1 VSNPRGLPTCLS
13 PRCMSVRGELLSTL
27 FRVLAAALIFGGIVL
42 RLLFASHPHP
52 INSDEADVVDRALR
66 LFSEGPNPRWFH
78 YPSLFLYAVALTEG
92 VLFSLR
98 WMLGFSPT
106 PEAFVDW
113 YFTEPLGV
121 YMTARVWSLGA
132 GIATLGLVY
141 LLGKRLA
148 SPQVGLWATAF
159 LAVSPMHI
167 YYSAIAKPDAA
178 MVLAMYAAGVL
189 ANGYLREPRSA
200 APWGAAIMGGLAAT
214 LKYPGGA
221 AWLAAPAA
229 LFFTSSS
236 KRRVLLIR
244 LGQVAL
250 LGLLAAAVFVAGSPF
265 FIVEPALV
273 RRDLGGHAQTALRGL
288 PGMEG
293 ITTWGLYLG
302 SALPYALSYP
312 LLGLA
317 AWGAVV
323 LLRLDWRATVVAL
336 VPAAAYAVPTFA
348 ASLAQFGFVLP
359 LVPALCLCAGAGLDT
374 LSSALSHDPWKR
386 LVVRGSLALLCIVSP
401 AFASVCEM
409 VKAQRPTAQERTAQW
424 IREHLPVGS
433 RILGTATGMSLPL
446 TGERLNELLAE
457 ATQDRPTGGARMR
470 FLLRTTP
477 PGKGYAFYDMQA
489 YEAGSKTG
497 DPRLLEYDP
506 EWITQRGFQYVV
518 DSEAKMLRFFGA
530 PEKYPVPFRF
540 QRWLAEHG
548 ELLYTTHPGS
558 RGVSDWMDNPDR
570 VRALEPR
577 CGFLGGELRIYRIKA
592 SIAP

>member
-1 VSNPRGLPTCLS
+1 
-13 PRCMSVRGELLSTL
+13 MSTPLRALAVAFL
-27 FRVLAAALIFGGIVL
+27 FLGIVL
-42 RLLFASHPHP
+42 RLVFASNPLP
-52 INSDEADVVDRALR
+52 INVDEANVVDRALR
-66 LFSEGPNPRWFH
+66 LFAEGPNPRWFL

-92 VLFSLR
+92 VLFGLR

-106 PEAFVDW
+106 PEAFADW

-121 YMTARVWSLGA
+121 YMVARFWSLSAGA
-132 GIATLGLVY
+132 ATLGLVY

-148 SPQVGLWATAF
+148 SPQAGLWAAAF

-178 MVLAMYAAGVL
+178 MVLAMYTAGVL
-189 ANGYLREPRSA
+189 AVGYLQEQRSA
-200 APWGAAIMGGLAAT
+200 VPWGAAIMGGLAAT

-221 AWLAAPAA
+221 SWVAAPVA
-229 LFFTSSS
+229 LFFAPSASQ
-236 KRRVLLIR
+236 RALLVR
-244 LGQVAL
+244 LRQVAL

-265 FIVEPALV
+265 FVVEPALV
-273 RRDLGGHAQTALRGL
+273 RRDLEGLVQTSLRGL

-293 ITTWGLYLG
+293 VTTWDLYL
-302 SALPYALSYP
+302 SRALPYSLSYP

-317 AWGAVV
+317 AWGVVV
-323 LLRLDWRATVVAL
+323 LLRQDWRSAVVAL
-336 VPAAAYAVPTFA
+336 APAAAYAVPTFA

-359 LVPALCLCAGAGLDT
+359 LVPALCLCAGAGLDA
-374 LSSALSHDPWKR
+374 LSSALSRDPWKR
-386 LVVRGSLALLCIVSP
+386 LVVQGSLVLLCIMSPVS
-401 AFASVCEM
+401 ASVCEI
-409 VKAQRPTAQERTAQW
+409 VRAQRPTAQERIALW
-424 IREHLPVGS
+424 IREHLPTGS
-433 RILGTATGMSLPL
+433 RILGTATGISLPL
-446 TGERLNELLAE
+446 TGDRLNELLAE

-506 EWITQRGFQYVV
+506 EWIIRRGFQYVV
-518 DSEAKMLRFFGA
+518 DSEVKMRRFFGA
-530 PEKYPVPFRF
+530 PERYPLPFRF

-558 RGVSDWMDNPDR
+558 RGLSDWMGNPDY

>member
-1 VSNPRGLPTCLS
+1 V
-13 PRCMSVRGELLSTL
+13 
-27 FRVLAAALIFGGIVL
+27 
-42 RLLFASHPHP
+42 FASHPLP
-52 INSDEADVVDRALR
+52 INSDEANVVDRALR
-66 LFSEGPNPRWFH
+66 LFAEGPNPRWFL

-121 YMTARVWSLGA
+121 YMAARCWSLSAGA
-132 GIATLGLVY
+132 ATLGLVY

-148 SPQVGLWATAF
+148 SPQVGLWAAAF

-189 ANGYLREPRSA
+189 AVGYLQEQRSVV
-200 APWGAAIMGGLAAT
+200 PWGAAIMGGLAAT

-221 AWLAAPAA
+221 SWVAAPVA
-229 LFFTSSS
+229 LFFAPSSS
-236 KRRVLLIR
+236 RRVLLIR
-244 LGQVAL
+244 LVQVAL

-265 FIVEPALV
+265 FVVEPALV
-273 RRDLGGHAQTALRGL
+273 RRDLEGLVQTSLRGL

-293 ITTWGLYLG
+293 VTTWDLYL
-302 SALPYALSYP
+302 SRALPYALSYP

-317 AWGAVV
+317 AWGVVV
-323 LLRLDWRATVVAL
+323 LLRQDWRSAVVSLA
-336 VPAAAYAVPTFA
+336 PAAAYAVPTFA

-359 LVPALCLCAGAGLDT
+359 LVPALCLCAGAGLD
-374 LSSALSHDPWKR
+374 ALSFALSRDPWKR
-386 LVVRGSLALLCIVSP
+386 LVVQGSLALLCIGAPVS
-401 AFASVCEM
+401 ASVCEI
-409 VKAQRPTAQERTAQW
+409 VKAQRPTAQEWTALW
-424 IREHLPVGS
+424 IREHLPAGS
-433 RILGTATGMSLPL
+433 RILGTATGISLPL

-506 EWITQRGFQYVV
+506 EWITRRGFQYVV
-518 DSEAKMLRFFGA
+518 DSEEKMRRFFGA
-530 PEKYPVPFRF
+530 PERYPLPFRF

-558 RGVSDWMDNPDR
+558 RGISDWMDNPDR
-570 VRALEPR
+570 VRELEPR
-577 CGFLGGELRIYRIKA
+577 CGFLGGELRVYRIKE

>member
-1 VSNPRGLPTCLS
+1 MNGPL
-13 PRCMSVRGELLSTL
+13 
-27 FRVLAAALIFGGIVL
+27 RVLAVGLLVLGVGL
-42 RLLFASHPHP
+42 RLLLASHRLPLN
-52 INSDEADVVDRALR
+52 IDEANVVDRALR
-66 LFSEGPNPRWFH
+66 LFAEGPNPRWFI
-78 YPSLFLYAVALTEG
+78 YPSLFPYTVALSEG
-92 VLFSLR
+92 VLFGLR
-98 WMLGFSPT
+98 CMLGLSPT

-121 YMTARVWSLGA
+121 YMAARIWSIGA
-132 GIATLGLVY
+132 GAATLGLVY

-148 SPQVGLWATAF
+148 SPQVGLWAAAF

-189 ANGYLREPRSA
+189 AVGYLQEQRSA

-221 AWLAAPAA
+221 AWVAAPVA
-229 LFFTSSS
+229 LFFAPSSG
-236 KRRVLLIR
+236 RCVVLIR
-244 LGQVAL
+244 MVQVAL

-265 FIVEPALV
+265 FVVEPALV
-273 RRDLGGHAQTALRGL
+273 RHDLEGLVQTSLRGL

-293 ITTWGLYLG
+293 VTTWDLYL
-302 SALPYALSYP
+302 SRALPYALSYP
-312 LLGLA
+312 LLGIA
-317 AWGAVV
+317 AWGVVV
-323 LLRLDWRATVVAL
+323 LLQQDRRGTVVAL
-336 VPAAAYAVPTFA
+336 APAVAYAVPTFA

-359 LVPALCLCAGAGLDT
+359 LVPALCLCAGAGLDA
-374 LSSALSHDPWKR
+374 LSSALSRVPWKR
-386 LVVRGSLALLCIVSP
+386 LVVQGSLALLCIVSP
-401 AFASVCEM
+401 VFASVCEM

-433 RILGTATGMSLPL
+433 RILGTATGISLPL

-477 PGKGYAFYDMQA
+477 SGKGNAFYDMQA

-506 EWITQRGFQYVV
+506 EWITRRGFQYVV
-518 DSEAKMLRFFGA
+518 DSEEKMRRFFGA
-530 PEKYPVPFRF
+530 PERYPLPFRF

-577 CGFLGGELRIYRIKA
+577 CGFQGGELRIYRIKA
-592 SIAP
+592 SIVP

>member
-1 VSNPRGLPTCLS
+1 
-13 PRCMSVRGELLSTL
+13 MSVRGEQMSAPL
-27 FRVLAAALIFGGIVL
+27 RVLAVALLFVGIVL
-42 RLLFASHPHP
+42 RLLFSSHPLP
-52 INSDEADVVDRALR
+52 INSDEANVVDRALR
-66 LFSEGPNPRWFH
+66 LFAEGPNPRWFH
-78 YPSLFLYAVALTEG
+78 YPSLFLYAVASSEG
-92 VLFSLR
+92 VLFSFR
-98 WMLGFSPT
+98 WALGLSPT
-106 PEAFVDW
+106 PEAFADW

-132 GIATLGLVY
+132 GVTTLWLVY
-141 LLGKRLA
+141 RMGVCLA
-148 SPQVGLWATAF
+148 SRPVGLWAAAF

-189 ANGYLREPRSA
+189 AAGYLREQRTA

-221 AWLAAPAA
+221 AWVAAPVA
-229 LFFTSSS
+229 LFLGSPS
-236 KRRVLLIR
+236 KQRALLIR
-244 LGQVAL
+244 LGQVML

-265 FIVEPALV
+265 FVVEPALV
-273 RRDLGGHAQTALRGL
+273 RRDLGGHVQTSLRGL

-293 ITTWGLYLG
+293 VTTWDLYLG

-317 AWGAVV
+317 AWGVV
-323 LLRLDWRATVVAL
+323 MLLRQDWRATVVAL

-359 LVPALCLCAGAGLDT
+359 LVPALCLCAGAGLDA

-386 LVVRGSLALLCIVSP
+386 LVVQGSLVLLCIASPVS
-401 AFASVCEM
+401 ASVCEQ
-409 VKAQRPTAQERTAQW
+409 VRAQRPTAQERTAQW
-424 IREHLPVGS
+424 IVEHLPAGS

-446 TGERLNELLAE
+446 TGEKLAELLAE

-470 FLLRTTP
+470 FLQRTTP
-477 PGKGYAFYDMQA
+477 PGKGYAFYDMQG
-489 YEAGSKTG
+489 YEVGSKTG

-506 EWITQRGFQYVV
+506 QWITRRGFQYVV
-518 DSEAKMLRFFGA
+518 DSEEKMRRFFGA
-530 PEKYPVPFRF
+530 PERYPVPFRF

-558 RGVSDWMDNPDR
+558 RGLSDWMDDPAHI
-570 VRALEPR
+570 RALEPR
-577 CGFLGGELRIYRIKA
+577 CGFLGGEFRVYWIKE
-592 SIAP
+592 SNTH

>member
-1 VSNPRGLPTCLS
+1 MNGPL
-13 PRCMSVRGELLSTL
+13 
-27 FRVLAAALIFGGIVL
+27 RVLAVGLLVLGVGL
-42 RLLFASHPHP
+42 RLLLASHRLPLN
-52 INSDEADVVDRALR
+52 IDEANVVDRALR
-66 LFSEGPNPRWFH
+66 LFAEGPNPRWFI
-78 YPSLFLYAVALTEG
+78 YPSLFLYTVALSEG
-92 VLFSLR
+92 VLFGLR

-121 YMTARVWSLGA
+121 YMAARIWSIGA
-132 GIATLGLVY
+132 GATTLGLVY

-189 ANGYLREPRSA
+189 AVGYLQEQRSA

-221 AWLAAPAA
+221 AWVAAPVA
-229 LFFTSSS
+229 LFFAPSSG
-236 KRRVLLIR
+236 RCVVLIR
-244 LGQVAL
+244 MVQVAL

-265 FIVEPALV
+265 FVVEPALV
-273 RRDLGGHAQTALRGL
+273 RHDLEGLVQTSLRGL

-293 ITTWGLYLG
+293 VTTWDLYL
-302 SALPYALSYP
+302 SRALPYALSYP

-317 AWGAVV
+317 AWGVVV
-323 LLRLDWRATVVAL
+323 LLQQDRRGTVVAL
-336 VPAAAYAVPTFA
+336 APAVAYAVPTFA

-359 LVPALCLCAGAGLDT
+359 LVPALCLCAGAGLDA
-374 LSSALSHDPWKR
+374 LSSALSRVPWKR
-386 LVVRGSLALLCIVSP
+386 LVVQGSLALLCIVSP
-401 AFASVCEM
+401 VFASVCEM

-433 RILGTATGMSLPL
+433 RILGTATGISLPL

-477 PGKGYAFYDMQA
+477 SGKGYAFYDMQA
-489 YEAGSKTG
+489 YEVWSKTG

-506 EWITQRGFQYVV
+506 EWITRRGFQYVV
-518 DSEAKMLRFFGA
+518 DSEEKMRRFFGA
-530 PEKYPVPFRF
+530 PERYPLPFRF

-558 RGVSDWMDNPDR
+558 RGVSDWMDNSDR

-592 SIAP
+592 SIAS